1 MPNELI
7 WIRVFPEEAVKG
19 KIYLGHLIVAIAP
32 ETKFYPYQSQCKK
45 FPFRLLPPGTYR
57 NIGLKSLD

>member
-19 KIYLGHLIVAIAP
+19 DTYLNHRIVAVGR
-32 ETKFYPYQSQCKK
+32 ENKFFAYKAQCKT

-57 NIGLKSLD
+57 WIGLKPLD

>member
-1 MPNELI
+1 MSNKLI

-19 KIYLGHLIVAIAP
+19 KIYLGHLIVAIGR
-32 ETKFYPYQSQCKK
+32 ETKFYPYQSQCKT

-57 NIGLKSLD
+57 DIGLKAND